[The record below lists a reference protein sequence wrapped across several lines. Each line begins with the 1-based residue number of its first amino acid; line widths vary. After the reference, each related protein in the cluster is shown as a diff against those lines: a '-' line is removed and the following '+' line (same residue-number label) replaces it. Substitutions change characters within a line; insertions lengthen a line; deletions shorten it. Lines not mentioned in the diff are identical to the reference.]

1 MSDERSVPEQLR
13 GNADVA
19 VSTVREHC
27 DVALTFDQAGVEWV
41 DGYINRNRERIL
53 SDDDELVATINVL
66 ASFVGE
72 AIIRTF
78 GGHLG
83 REGGRMVCAGQ

>member
-1 MSDERSVPEQLR
+1 MSDERSIPEQLR

-19 VSTVREHC
+19 VSTVREHFG
-27 DVALTFDQAGVEWV
+27 VTLTFDHAGVEWV
-41 DGYINRNRERIL
+41 DGYINRSQERIL
-53 SDDDELVATINVL
+53 ADKDNLLATINVL

-78 GGHLG
+78 GG
-83 REGGRMVCAGQ
+83 R